1 LLSVLASANIKVSK
15 VTFSAP
21 LLTGSG
27 RYRGVV
33 EGVTIASGLSDTRCQ
48 NDLRRRW
55 LGKVANMED
64 IDSDSYGFSFSIQR
78 ITMERYTTLQ
88 SLRILVLGEVTLQA
102 VGTQWPNPWLFPS
115 PFMSGDPNAPF
126 LAVSANIEGLE
137 ITERIEHLRQLLAY
151 LKSVPKPAR
160 GQAVPLPESFH
171 VPRIAFELQHGIT
184 RARLIWADRDGSD
197 PLSVELRNAGF
208 VVSANSHF
216 TSIFGKDAQT
226 NVDIDLAKQPL
237 RMAYNIISVF
247 EPIHL
252 KLRSRVSMDPPTFT
266 LKSLDPDFLNDPSIF
281 SLDALEIR
289 GEGHALA
296 FSDSGY
302 VASVICSS
310 PVVDLHVSTP
320 AFRLELWHPLVTTAI
335 NEMLSLIPPTP
346 HGASPSMLQQSPLL
360 DRMPTG
366 VSVVFAFQRFAI
378 LLASLDINP
387 RDALGLS
394 RGILCSTTLAIHYSS
409 MHSGHTHRFRDLLH
423 RTQNRH
429 KLHLPQELLV
439 DAISAARASIITQN
453 SSAHFRISLRGTV
466 LRSAVTTLYD
476 VVAPSILERDH
487 PGLDH
492 EEFLRVPEVT
502 VTVSFTGKR
511 GSVASKGCD
520 GCEISGV
527 IPEIRAIFHLAYIYD
542 MALALESLRSLA
554 PASSARYAGGR
565 SLHRLM
571 FRFKGS
577 ITTAQV
583 SFKLP
588 TQRLALRINGLDVHN
603 SSEGLTVRMGKGAGW
618 VRLPSRINRWDHDR
632 GDQWKEFLYL
642 QMLNISFPSTSGPM
656 SIAVDGDSAR
666 LRIPFGF
673 VFAHLVTD
681 LAVTI
686 KAVKHLLHITSA
698 KTYTQMPTPGAEE
711 PKIVP
716 HLTIHIR
723 CLCLE
728 AADDS
733 FESQLAVIWRCGLE
747 AVKQRNEREAAF
759 SSKVAAILQ
768 SGFETL
774 PSGSPTPVQD
784 YDFNAK
790 HSVTVAQARKRLD
803 EVHELDWTLRLR
815 HLRQKRSDSE
825 DAVRRF
831 LHSNHAVKGANVIP
845 NIVDVSP
852 TEHFPPLF
860 RAMFNGLVLRVAP
873 PSFPMESL
881 PDFLYQ
887 QGGLPLDTQY
897 SLLVP
902 FHLDFSLTGL
912 QLNLRDYP
920 LPVLSIPPKANSKLP
935 TWTFETDLVIA
946 EEMGNDLSVEWIDCP
961 ILEQDY
967 GIPGASSLSISV
979 PKTIMPVKSYGN
991 AKVHVTSDA
1000 ATLISW
1006 GVSYTPAVQDLMRVI
1021 ETLSSPPKDSS
1032 PGVGFWDKVSSHMQI
1047 FTYGI
1052 ESFL

>member
-1 LLSVLASANIKVSK
+1 M
-15 VTFSAP
+15 TFSAP
-21 LLTGSG
+21 LLIGSG

-33 EGVTIASGLSDTRCQ
+33 EGVTITSGLSDAHSQ
-48 NDLRRRW
+48 NDLHRRW

-64 IDSDSYGFSFSIQR
+64 IDSDSYGFSFSVQR
-78 ITMERYTTLQ
+78 ITVERYTTLQ
-88 SLRILVLGEVTLQA
+88 SLRILTLGEVTVQA
-102 VGTQWPNPWLFPS
+102 VGTQWPRPWLLPS

-126 LAVSANIEGLE
+126 LAVSANVEGLE
-137 ITERIEHLRQLLAY
+137 ITERIEYLQQLLVY
-151 LKSVPKPAR
+151 LKTVPKPAQ
-160 GQAVPLPESFH
+160 GQAAPLPESFR

-184 RARLIWADRDGSD
+184 RARLIWTDRDGSE
-197 PLSVELRNAGF
+197 PLAIELRNTGF

-216 TSIFGKDAQT
+216 TTIFGKDAQK
-226 NVDIDLAKQPL
+226 NADIDLANQPL
-237 RMAYNIISVF
+237 QMSYNITSVF
-247 EPIHL
+247 EPIYL
-252 KLRSRVSMDPPTFT
+252 KIRSMDPSTFIH
-266 LKSLDPDFLNDPSIF
+266 KSLDPDIVNSLSIF
-281 SLDALEIR
+281 SLDALEIH
-289 GEGHALA
+289 GQGHALA
-296 FSDSGY
+296 FSDSVY
-302 VASVICSS
+302 AASVICSS

-320 AFRLELWHPLVTTAI
+320 GFRLELWHPHAATAI
-335 NEMLSLIPPTP
+335 NKMLSLIPPP
-346 HGASPSMLQQSPLL
+346 PQGAPPSMLQQSPLL

-366 VSVVFAFQRFAI
+366 VSVAFVFERFI
-378 LLASLDINP
+378 FLLASPDINP
-387 RDALGLS
+387 RDTLGLS
-394 RGILCSTTLAIHYSS
+394 RGILCYTTLAIHYSS
-409 MHSGHTHRFRDLLH
+409 MHSGHTHRFRDLVH

-439 DAISAARASIITQN
+439 DAISAARASVITRN
-453 SSAHFRISLRGTV
+453 SSAHFRISLRSTV
-466 LRSAVTTLYD
+466 LRSTVTTFYD
-476 VVAPSILERDH
+476 AAPSILERDH
-487 PGLDH
+487 FGSDL

-511 GSVASKGCD
+511 GSVASKGRD

-527 IPEIRAIFHLAYIYD
+527 IPEVRAIFHLAYIYD
-542 MALALESLRSLA
+542 IASALESLRSLRPA
-554 PASSARYAGGR
+554 PASSARHAGGR
-565 SLHRLM
+565 SPHHLM

-588 TQRLALRINGLDVHN
+588 TQRLALRVDGLDVHN
-603 SSEGLTVRMGKGAGW
+603 SSEGLTVRIGKGVGW
-618 VRLPSRINRWDHDR
+618 VRLPSRINRWDHDH
-632 GDQWKEFLYL
+632 GDKWKEFLYL
-642 QMLNISFPSTSGPM
+642 QMLNISFPSTSGTM

-681 LAVTI
+681 LSVTI

-698 KTYTQMPTPGAEE
+698 KTYTPMPTPGAEE

-747 AVKQRNEREAAF
+747 AVKQRHEREAAF

-768 SGFETL
+768 SETL
-774 PSGSPTPVQD
+774 PSGSSTPVQD
-784 YDFNAK
+784 YEFNAK

-831 LHSNHAVKGANVIP
+831 LHSNHAVKGANAIP

-852 TEHFPPLF
+852 TERFPPLF
-860 RAMFNGLVLRVAP
+860 RAIFSGLVLRVAP

-881 PDFLYQ
+881 PDFLYK

-902 FHLDFSLTGL
+902 FHLDFTLTGL
-912 QLNLRDYP
+912 QINLRDYP
-920 LPVLSIPPKANSKLP
+920 LPLLSIPPRTNSKLP
-935 TWTFETDLVIA
+935 AWTFQTDLVIA
-946 EEMGNDLSVEWIDCP
+946 EEMGNDLSVEWVDCP
-961 ILEQDY
+961 ILEQNY
-967 GIPGASSLSISV
+967 GFPGASSLSISV

-991 AKVHVTSDA
+991 ANVYVTSDA

-1032 PGVGFWDKVSSHMQI
+1032 PGVGFWDKVSSRLQI
-1047 FTYGI
+1047 STYGI